1 MRGWH
6 FFASSNGRGYG
17 DKSRQ
22 LLRLSYALF
31 RQLRHRAVA
40 GRRSAGDTIE
50 LAIYQALSYD
60 YDPARAACW
69 R

>member
-6 FFASSNGRGYG
+6 FFPSSNGRGYG
-17 DKSRQ
+17 DKSRR
-22 LLRLSYALF
+22 LPRLSLALF

-40 GRRSAGDTIE
+40 GRRSAGNHIE

-60 YDPARAACW
+60 YDPARAASW